1 MGEVLVTLE
10 NSSEL
15 IIKIRDL
22 KMNFGTKEVLKGI
35 NLDIHKGEIIG
46 YIGTNGAGKSTTV
59 KIMLGIISGY
69 TGAVEILGENILKSD
84 GSYKRKIGYVPEMAD
99 IYDTLTAKEY
109 LTFMG
114 QLYGMEYKD
123 VLYKSKQLMKI
134 LGIGDVY
141 NSRISSFSKGMRQK
155 VLLISSLIH
164 NPDILFL
171 DEPLNGL
178 DANSVMVIKEILSE
192 LARNGK
198 TIFYSSHIIDVV
210 EKISHR
216 IILLNNG
223 VVAADGSFE
232 ELKKNSNEESLEEI
246 FNDLTGFNDHK
257 RLAEEFTALIK
268 ECSL

>member
-1 MGEVLVTLE
+1 MGEVLVALE
-10 NSSEL
+10 NSNEL

-22 KMNFGTKEVLKGI
+22 KINFGTKEVLKGI

-69 TGAVEILGENILKSD
+69 TGTVEIFGEDILKGD

-223 VVAADGSFE
+223 VVTADGSFE
-232 ELKKNSNEESLEEI
+232 ELKKISNEESLEEI

-268 ECSL
+268 GCSL

>member
-1 MGEVLVTLE
+1 MTLE
-10 NSSEL
+10 NSNEL

-84 GSYKRKIGYVPEMAD
+84 GSYKRK
-99 IYDTLTAKEY
+99 
-109 LTFMG
+109 
-114 QLYGMEYKD
+114 
-123 VLYKSKQLMKI
+123 
-134 LGIGDVY
+134 IGDVY

>member
-1 MGEVLVTLE
+1 MALE
-10 NSSEL
+10 NSNEL

-59 KIMLGIISGY
+59 KIMLGLISGY
-69 TGAVEILGENILKSD
+69 TGTVEIFGEDILKSD

-134 LGIGDVY
+134 LGIEDVY

-171 DEPLNGL
+171 DEPFSAL
-178 DANSVMVIKEILSE
+178 DYQTRLKVCDDVSSIIKKEKKTAIMVTHDISEAISLANRIL
-192 LARNGK
+192 
-198 TIFYSSHIIDVV
+198 V
-210 EKISHR
+210 
-216 IILLNNG
+216 
-223 VVAADGSFE
+223 
-232 ELKKNSNEESLEEI
+232 
-246 FNDLTGFNDHK
+246 
-257 RLAEEFTALIK
+257 
-268 ECSL
+268 

>member
-1 MGEVLVTLE
+1 MGELLVALE
-10 NSSEL
+10 NSNEL

-69 TGAVEILGENILKSD
+69 TGTVEIFGENILKSD

-134 LGIGDVY
+134 LGIEDVY

-164 NPDILFL
+164 NPDILF
-171 DEPLNGL
+171 
-178 DANSVMVIKEILSE
+178 
-192 LARNGK
+192 
-198 TIFYSSHIIDVV
+198 
-210 EKISHR
+210 
-216 IILLNNG
+216 
-223 VVAADGSFE
+223 
-232 ELKKNSNEESLEEI
+232 
-246 FNDLTGFNDHK
+246 
-257 RLAEEFTALIK
+257 
-268 ECSL
+268 

>member
-1 MGEVLVTLE
+1 MGELLVALE
-10 NSSEL
+10 NSNEL

-69 TGAVEILGENILKSD
+69 TGTVEIFGENILKSD

-134 LGIGDVY
+134 LGIEDVY

-268 ECSL
+268 GYSL

>member
-1 MGEVLVTLE
+1 MVLE
-10 NSSEL
+10 NSNEL

-22 KMNFGTKEVLKGI
+22 KMNFGKKEVLKGI
-35 NLDIHKGEIIG
+35 NLDIKKGEIIG

-69 TGAVEILGENILKSD
+69 TGTVEIFGEDILKSD
-84 GSYKRKIGYVPEMAD
+84 GSYKKIIGYVPEIAD
-99 IYDTLTAKEY
+99 IYDSLTAKEY

-123 VLYKSKQLMKI
+123 VLYKGKQLMKV
-134 LGIGDVY
+134 LGIGDYY

-155 VLLISSLIH
+155 ILLISSFIH

-178 DANSVMVIKEILSE
+178 DANSVMVIKEVLSN
-192 LARNGK
+192 LAKDGK

-210 EKISHR
+210 EKISDR

-223 VVAADGSFE
+223 VVAADGTFE
-232 ELKKNSNEESLEEI
+232 ELKEVSKEESLEEI
-246 FNDLTGFNDHK
+246 FNNITNFNDHK
-257 RLAEEFTALIK
+257 KLADEFTNLIK
-268 ECSL
+268 GCSL